1 MSFGLESVVVGATEN
16 NVRYKF
22 IKTQHP
28 TITNNNMAKGKGYKL
43 TSSAA
48 DGSGPKLCAFY
59 SSDKGCRSGSNC
71 KFSHGD
77 AATAFVG
84 STPAKSPPRD
94 MSPPSPPSVASSSV
108 VSSESDGGV
117 ASDGEID
124 ESRAGAYS
132 SLAGGVVAA
141 APAIAVPNGARASM
155 ARRDATSAGL
165 ANPFLAAVAAAPP
178 PPAAVPTAAAVQSSE
193 KKKNKRKKS
202 VDAAAATATAVVL
215 APGENIFDLGGT
227 AAVAAPKNPPS
238 TSPPAKKPKQQQQQQ
253 QQRQTPNAPTAVV
266 SFRDLRLPV
275 APFAPPA
282 VATTA
287 TKTAAVA
294 SPPPPARAAAT
305 PAPPTPQRPPLPPLP
320 TATPSH
326 LRWRDAVIS
335 TRRHATYASLYGNP
349 DRGGGDGGSEPRI
362 STRPYDRARCSS
374 SPAAI
379 AIDCE
384 MCESRDPASG
394 RVDTKALCRLSV
406 VDADTPDGPVLLDTL
421 VRPRWPVTDHR
432 TWINGISA
440 SSLGGV
446 EFTLEHAQAF
456 MDALCSDQT
465 VIVGHAVHND
475 LAALRMDHGC
485 VVDTAM
491 LYAHAVVEEG
501 ESGTPSLRNL
511 AHGVLGGREMPEVH
525 DSVNDARVALA
536 CAVHYVERGGK
547 VDPVEKVYRRSDSR
561 GGRREVGG
569 AEASSSAQQHT
580 SVLLVHRL
588 PVNTLPDHIS
598 EMFLAYTSI
607 RPKNIPDI
615 AFAGQQGKCNVEFAS
630 SEHAELA
637 YATLVGDERADKT
650 GKMQKRVGLKGGGYV
665 CVRKM
670 KKGK

>member
-1 MSFGLESVVVGATEN
+1 
-16 NVRYKF
+16 
-22 IKTQHP
+22 
-28 TITNNNMAKGKGYKL
+28 MAKGKGYKL

-77 AATAFVG
+77 VATAFVG
-84 STPAKSPPRD
+84 STPAKSSSRD
-94 MSPPSPPSVASSSV
+94 MSSSSPPSVASSSV

-117 ASDGEID
+117 TSDGEID

-132 SLAGGVVAA
+132 SLARGVIAA
-141 APAIAVPNGARASM
+141 PPAIAVPNGARASM

-165 ANPFLAAVAAAPP
+165 ANPFLAAVAVAPP
-178 PPAAVPTAAAVQSSE
+178 PAAVQSSE

-202 VDAAAATATAVVL
+202 VDATAATAVVL

-227 AAVAAPKNPPS
+227 TAVAAPKNPPS

-253 QQRQTPNAPTAVV
+253 QRQTPTAPTTVV

-275 APFAPPA
+275 APFVPPV
-282 VATTA
+282 VATTTA
-287 TKTAAVA
+287 TTTVVA
-294 SPPPPARAAAT
+294 PPPPPARAAAT
-305 PAPPTPQRPPLPPLP
+305 PAPPTPQRPPSPPLP

-326 LRWRDAVIS
+326 LRWKDAVIS
-335 TRRHATYASLYGNP
+335 TRKHAQYASLFGS
-349 DRGGGDGGSEPRI
+349 DRRGGNDDGSESRI
-362 STRPYDRARCSS
+362 STRPYDRTRCSS

-440 SSLGGV
+440 SSLEGV

-491 LYAHAVVEEG
+491 LYVHAVVEEG

-536 CAVHYVERGGK
+536 CAVQYVERGGK

-561 GGRREVGG
+561 GGRRDAGG
-569 AEASSSAQQHT
+569 GDGSSSSAQQHT

-588 PVNTLPDHIS
+588 PVNTLPEHIS

-630 SEHAELA
+630 SQHAELA
-637 YATLVGDERADKT
+637 YATLAGDERADKT